1 MKILI
6 VYNSFDGNCKYV
18 AEEIS
23 KSVNAEILE
32 LKPKT
37 DPKTKGILKYVF
49 GGKQTFT
56 AEEPELFPLEKNID
70 SYDFIF
76 LGTSVSASDYAP
88 ALKTF
93 FSKYKIKEKKVAL
106 FCCSKGKVG
115 ETLENMKKEL
125 CESEVIGEIE
135 FVNPLK
141 QAKYSMETAVGD
153 WVDNMM
159 EAF

>member
-49 GGKQTFT
+49 GRKQIFT
-56 AEEPELFPLEKNID
+56 GEEPELLPLEKNID

-76 LGTSVSASDYAP
+76 LGTSASDHASV
-88 ALKTF
+88 LKAF

-106 FCCSKGKVG
+106 FCCSRGKMG

-125 CESEVIGEIE
+125 YESEVIGEME
-135 FVNPLK
+135 FINPLK
-141 QAKYSMETAVGD
+141 QAKYSMEAAVGD

>member
-6 VYNSFDGNCKYV
+6 VYYSFEGNCKYV

-32 LKPKT
+32 LKPKE
-37 DPKTKGILKYVF
+37 DVKTKGMLKYVF
-49 GGKQTFT
+49 GGKQAFVN
-56 AEEPELFPLEKNID
+56 EKPELLPLGKNID

-76 LGTSVSASDYAP
+76 LGTPVREWNYAP

-93 FSKYKIKEKKVAL
+93 FSENKIKEKKVAL
-106 FCCSKGKVG
+106 FCCSDGGMGKA
-115 ETLENMKKEL
+115 LENMKKEL
-125 CESEVIGEIE
+125 CENEVISEME

-141 QAKYSMETAVGD
+141 KSKYDMETIVET
-153 WVDNMM
+153 WVDNIM

>member
-6 VYNSFDGNCKYV
+6 VYYSFEGNCKFV

-23 KSVNAEILE
+23 KNLNAEILE

-37 DPKTKGILKYVF
+37 DLKAKGVLKYVF
-49 GGKQTFT
+49 GGKQAVTN
-56 AEEPELFPLEKNID
+56 EKPELFPLEKDID

-76 LGTSVSASDYAP
+76 LGTPVRAWNYAP

-106 FCCSKGKVG
+106 FCCSGGGIGK
-115 ETLENMKKEL
+115 TLENMKKEL
-125 CESEVIGEIE
+125 CESEIMGEME
-135 FVNPLK
+135 FRNPLK
-141 QAKYSMETAVGD
+141 QTKHNVGAEIGK
-153 WVDNMM
+153 WVDNIM
-159 EAF
+159 ETF

>member
-6 VYNSFDGNCKYV
+6 VYYSFEGNCKYV

-32 LKPKT
+32 LKPKA
-37 DPKTKGILKYVF
+37 DVKAKGILKYIF
-49 GGKQTFT
+49 GGKQAF
-56 AEEPELFPLEKNID
+56 ANEHPELFPLEKNVD

-76 LGTSVSASDYAP
+76 LGTPVWKLNYAP

-93 FSKYKIKEKKVAL
+93 FSENKIKEKKVAL
-106 FCCSKGKVG
+106 FSCGKGGMGKA
-115 ETLENMKKEL
+115 LENMKKEL
-125 CESEVIGEIE
+125 YENEVISEME
-135 FVNPLK
+135 FINPLK
-141 QAKYSMETAVGD
+141 QTKYNMETKVET
-153 WVDNMM
+153 WVDNIM

>member
-6 VYNSFDGNCKYV
+6 VYYSFDGNCKYV

-37 DPKTKGILKYVF
+37 DAKDKSILKHIF
-49 GGKQTFT
+49 GGKQAFVNEKT
-56 AEEPELFPLEKNID
+56 ELFPFEKNID

-76 LGTSVSASDYAP
+76 LGTPVWKLNYAP

-93 FSKYKIKEKKVAL
+93 LSENKIKEKKVAL
-106 FCCSKGKVG
+106 FCCGKGGMGKA
-115 ETLENMKKEL
+115 LENMKKEL
-125 CESEVIGEIE
+125 LENEVISEIE

-141 QAKYSMETAVGD
+141 QTKYNMEVRVET
-153 WVDNMM
+153 WVDNIM